1 MQWPIHYVDC
11 SRCML
16 SYLRMMQTVHIGMT
30 TRHLVTRIQE
40 HLHST
45 TNKTAIS
52 EHLKLCESCKKD
64 SNVKSFK
71 IIKKC
76 SNEYETK
83 IHEALQIKKINPKLN
98 KQLYA
103 NGSSFLLNVFWL
115 VWELFFGALSPASLR
130 VLLVIVTFCHL
141 FCRTASFCI

>member
-1 MQWPIHYVDC
+1 MYYTSFKIGAYFQLKCSTPAALASNVVYQFDCLRDANCSYV
-11 SRCML
+11 
-16 SYLRMMQTVHIGMT
+16 GMT
-30 TRHLVTRIQE
+30 TRHLVTRVQE

-64 SNVKSFK
+64 INIKSFK

-103 NGSSFLLNVFWL
+103 NGSSFLLNVF
-115 VWELFFGALSPASLR
+115 
-130 VLLVIVTFCHL
+130 
-141 FCRTASFCI
+141 